1 MDGPVGT
8 RSAAD
13 VARSLTLSLSTHLQ
27 PSKPMA
33 LYLISV
39 IRLTYTYSGMSALL
53 TGITR

>member
-13 VARSLTLSLSTHLQ
+13 VARSLTLSLSSPLQ
-27 PSKPMA
+27 PSTPMA